1 MMLAD
6 VIFAGRAWWPWAVGL
21 SAAALVAAWWSY
33 RHTLSVSTARWIALG
48 LKIVAILALATCLV
62 EPLVT
67 GTRPRPGS
75 NLFLVVTDNSRSL
88 QLAGRPGQTRAAQ
101 VAARLKE
108 GQDWSTRLEQDFE
121 VRRYT
126 FDSTLHPVST
136 FKDVPF
142 DGEASTIAG
151 SLTALQ
157 ERFRDLPVAGIL
169 LLTDGNAT
177 DLEASP
183 LDAKSLPPVY
193 PVMLGSE
200 EELPDVSLTRVQV
213 SQTNFDAAPVTI
225 NTEISARALGERKLV
240 VRIIGEDGQEVE
252 KRTVKP
258 EKDKLLA
265 ERFLIKPDKVGVV
278 FYTVKVGL
286 EGEENA
292 GGKDQPKSAEATL
305 ANNSRLAMVDRGG
318 GPYRVLYVSGRP
330 NWEFKF
336 LRRALEEDDEVNL
349 VGLIRIAKKEP
360 KFTFLGR
367 AGERT
372 NPLFRGFGNKGDE
385 QLQEYDQPVLMRV
398 TDEKGELASGFPKS
412 AEELYRYHA
421 LVLDDIE
428 SGFFSQDQQS
438 LIQKFVGQ
446 RGGGILMLG
455 GDQSFA
461 EGNWQRTPVGE
472 MLPVYLDRATSAPA
486 EEVRLKLTR
495 EGWLQPWVRVRTTE
509 PEEETRLA
517 EMPPFKAL
525 NAIDS
530 IKPGA
535 SVLAQVESEGGQVHP
550 ALVVQQFGLGRAA
563 ALLVGDLWRWHLKR
577 PEGAPSDL
585 SKSWRQTVRWLVSDV
600 PRGVDVEVRRT
611 PGGSTAGVELAAKIR
626 DKLFEPQDNA
636 TVSVTVKTPDT
647 KTVELTTESS
657 STTAGEYVTT
667 FIPRSAGPY
676 HATIVAKAEDGSEIG
691 RRETGWSVEPET
703 DEFRSLAANKPFLE
717 SLATESG
724 GEMVE
729 LDGLESFVSS
739 LPNRK
744 IPVTES
750 WTYPFWHQSSVFAF
764 VMLCLAGEWA
774 LRRWKGLP

>member
-6 VIFAGRAWWPWAVGL
+6 IIFAGRAWWPWAVGL
-21 SAAALVAAWWSY
+21 SLAALVALWWSY
-33 RHTLSVSTARWIALG
+33 RGTLSVSGARW
-48 LKIVAILALATCLV
+48 VALALKAAAFVALASCLV

-75 NLFLVVTDNSRSL
+75 NLFLVVADNSRSL
-88 QLAGRPGQTRAAQ
+88 QLAGAPGQTRSAQLAAK
-101 VAARLKE
+101 LKE
-108 GQDWSTRLEQDFE
+108 GQEWSTRLEQDFE

-142 DGEASTIAG
+142 DGEASAISG
-151 SLTALQ
+151 SLEALR

-177 DLEASP
+177 DLETNP
-183 LDAKSLPPVY
+183 LDAKTLPPVY

-225 NTEISARALGERKLV
+225 NAEIEARAVGERKLV
-240 VRIIGEDGQEVE
+240 IQVLSEDGKEVE
-252 KRTVKP
+252 RRTVKP
-258 EKDKLLA
+258 EQGKTLA

-286 EGEENA
+286 EGEEKA
-292 GGKDQPKSAEATL
+292 GTPDAPKSAEATL

-318 GPYRVLYVSGRP
+318 GPYRVLYVCGRP

-336 LRRALEEDDEVNL
+336 LRRSIEEDDEVNL
-349 VGLIRIAKKEP
+349 VGLVRIAKKEP

-385 QLQEYDQPVLMRV
+385 QLEDYDQPVLMRV
-398 TDEKGELASGFPKS
+398 TDEQGELAGGFPKS

-421 LVLDDIE
+421 VVLDDIE
-428 SGFFSQDQQS
+428 SAFFSQDQLS
-438 LIQKFVGQ
+438 LLQKFVGQ
-446 RGGGILMLG
+446 RGGGLLMLG
-455 GDQSFA
+455 GNASFA
-461 EGNWQRTPVGE
+461 EGNWQWTTVGE
-472 MLPVYLDRATSAPA
+472 MLPVYLDRGGPA
-486 EEVRLKLTR
+486 AAEDVRLKLTR
-495 EGWLQPWVRVRTTE
+495 EGWLQPWVRVRSTE
-509 PEEETRLA
+509 TEEETRLA
-517 EMPPFKAL
+517 EMPAFKAL
-525 NAIDS
+525 NAINS

-535 SVLAQVESEGGQVHP
+535 SVLAQVESAEGHIHP
-550 ALVVQQFGLGRAA
+550 ALVVQQFGLGRSA

-577 PEGAPSDL
+577 PEGAVSDL
-585 SKSWRQTVRWLVSDV
+585 EKSWRQTVRWLVSDV
-600 PRGVDVEVRRT
+600 PRSVDVNVRRT
-611 PGGSTAGVELAAKIR
+611 ATGSAPGIELATKVR

-636 TVSVTVKTPDT
+636 SVTATVKTPDG
-647 KTVELTTESS
+647 KDVELTTESS
-657 STTAGEYVTT
+657 GTTAGEYLTT
-667 FIPRSAGPY
+667 FIPRTAGAY
-676 HATIVAKAEDGSEIG
+676 RATVIAKAEDGSEIG
-691 RRETGWSVEPET
+691 RRETGWTVEPET
-703 DEFRSLAANKPFLE
+703 EEFKSLAANKSYLAT
-717 SLATESG
+717 LATESG
-724 GEMVE
+724 GELVE
-729 LDGLESFVSS
+729 LDRLDGFVSS

-750 WTYPFWHQSSVFAF
+750 WTYPFWHQSGVFTF
-764 VMLCLAGEWA
+764 VMFCLAGEWL